1 MFGLR
6 IIVFIGCCRRG
17 DERRLQTCSQASRQ
31 VKTTRD
37 FIMILRKLNLA
48 PRSALC
54 FGFFCLLM
62 IAMGL
67 IALKQ
72 VSSLNDS
79 EKFVETNVVPSIS
92 LLGSI
97 DREFVSIRGS
107 NARLRNPVEPEERKT
122 QALEDVRKARAG
134 VQELLSKLQAHIVTA
149 MGKQIF
155 GELSQNY
162 AAYQQVQDQYL
173 SLIASGSLDGAVKL
187 SNEAMKQ
194 SADVVERDIKKLIV
208 LNNDKAKK
216 AGEEASHIY
225 EQAKLI
231 VGGFILVSTLA
242 AIALALMY
250 TRSITRPVSQSLAI
264 AERIAKNDLSEVI
277 DVQGHDEVAKLMQ
290 ALKSMQQGLRG
301 TLSLISDSSN
311 QLASTSEEMHA
322 VTEDANK
329 GMLHQNNEVEMAA
342 TAVTEMSAAVEEVA
356 RNASAASEAANR
368 SNSAALAGRARVDE
382 TVKAISLMVANVE
395 DTSAEV
401 QGLAVMATDI
411 SKVLDVIRAIAEQT
425 NLLALNAAIEAARAG
440 EAGRGFAVVADEV
453 RALAH
458 RTQQSTSEIEQMIS
472 SIQKGT
478 GAAVSAMTHTNAQ
491 AQRTLETAQG
501 AGSALVEITE
511 SIDNITERNVL
522 IATASEEQA
531 QVAREVDRSLV
542 SIRDLSNQA
551 SEGSSQTAIATS
563 ELTKLAV
570 ELNRLVKQF
579 QM

>member
-1 MFGLR
+1 
-6 IIVFIGCCRRG
+6 
-17 DERRLQTCSQASRQ
+17 
-31 VKTTRD
+31 
-37 FIMILRKLNLA
+37 MILRKLNLA

-54 FGFFCLLM
+54 FGFFCLM
-62 IAMGL
+62 IIALGL

-72 VSSLNDS
+72 VGSLNES
-79 EKFVETNVVPSIS
+79 EKFLETNVLPSIS
-92 LLGSI
+92 LLGTI
-97 DREFVSIRGS
+97 DREFISIRGS
-107 NARLRNPVEPEERKT
+107 NARLRNPVEPAERKT
-122 QALEDVRKARAG
+122 QALEDVRKARAN
-134 VQELLSKLQAHIVTA
+134 VQELLSNLQAHIVTV
-149 MGKQIF
+149 MGKQMF
-155 GELSQNY
+155 GELSQSY

-173 SLIASGSLDGAVKL
+173 SLIASGSLDDAVKL

-194 SADVVERDIKKLIV
+194 TADAVERDIKKLIV

-216 AGEEASHIY
+216 AGEEASHIHA
-225 EQAKLI
+225 QAQLI

-250 TRSITRPVSQSLAI
+250 TRSITSPVSQSLAI
-264 AERIAKNDLSEVI
+264 AERIAKNDLSVVI

-290 ALKSMQQGLRG
+290 ALKAMQQGLRG

-329 GMLHQNNEVEMAA
+329 GMLRQNNEVEMAA

-395 DTSAEV
+395 DTSLEV

-551 SEGSSQTAIATS
+551 SEGSNQTAIATS